1 MLFVV
6 RHTKIRSKLQIL
18 KRISDVRDTPHQGW
32 QSRLPVATHT
42 SVCIP
47 RMLVTALRNLTIANY
62 LAPLKDLELSRKAAR
77 ANAADATS
85 HASPTGWITTENKA
99 FICTGSAVAQ
109 QDADAA
115 YCAVAALSSWA
126 LECDGE
132 VLAALQRR
140 FAWLGAQISEETSY
154 VIEQLQLQLML
165 ADNSIC
171 YCYCLNSMQAVETL

>member
-77 ANAADATS
+77 ANAADMQARLAGSRPRTRHSSAQAPQS
-85 HASPTGWITTENKA
+85 HSKTQMQLTVPLLPCLLGPLNAMEKSSQHFNVALHGWVHRSRKRPLM
-99 FICTGSAVAQ
+99 S
-109 QDADAA
+109 
-115 YCAVAALSSWA
+115 LSS
-126 LECDGE
+126 CNC
-132 VLAALQRR
+132 
-140 FAWLGAQISEETSY
+140 S
-154 VIEQLQLQLML
+154 
-165 ADNSIC
+165 
-171 YCYCLNSMQAVETL
+171 

>member
-1 MLFVV
+1 MLFMV

-18 KRISDVRDTPHQGW
+18 KGISYERDAPHQGW
-32 QSRLPVATHT
+32 QSRLPVSTHT

-47 RMLVTALRNLTIANY
+47 CGALHIPRTLLTALRNLTIANY
-62 LAPLKDLELSRKAAR
+62 LAPLKDLELNRRAAR

-126 LECDGE
+126 LECNGE
-132 VLAALQRR
+132 ILAAIQRR
-140 FAWLGAQISEETSY
+140 FAWCTDLGR
-154 VIEQLQLQLML
+154 
-165 ADNSIC
+165 NSGALLC
-171 YCYCLNSMQAVETL
+171 H

>member
-1 MLFVV
+1 
-6 RHTKIRSKLQIL
+6 
-18 KRISDVRDTPHQGW
+18 
-32 QSRLPVATHT
+32 
-42 SVCIP
+42 
-47 RMLVTALRNLTIANY
+47 MLVTALRNLTIANY